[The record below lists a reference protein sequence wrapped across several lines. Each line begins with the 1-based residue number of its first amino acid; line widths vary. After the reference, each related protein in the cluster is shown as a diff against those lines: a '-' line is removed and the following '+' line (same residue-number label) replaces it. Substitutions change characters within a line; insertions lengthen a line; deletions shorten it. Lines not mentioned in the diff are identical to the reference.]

1 MLQEELR
8 IITLRTKF
16 LGRRN
21 KFEEEID
28 LKRQTKKKIDNIE
41 ELKEE
46 VKEWEFKS
54 VKILHDLNYE
64 KNNEIVEISKIELKF
79 KRLAISKRSFYIL
92 CYKQKIKVFNC

>member
-16 LGRRN
+16 LGRTN
-21 KFEEEID
+21 KSEEEID

-46 VKEWEFKS
+46 VKEWEFKI

-64 KNNEIVEISKIELKF
+64 KNNEIVEISKIELKL
-79 KRLAISKRSFYIL
+79 KRLGISKRNIYIL
-92 CYKQKIKVFNC
+92 CHMQKNKSV